1 MKDEVFS
8 VYAALD
14 SLNKRVTTLEGKIPD
29 YIADMYQMQKTIG
42 ALTNRVIELERKLEE
57 LTAKEVK

>member
-8 VYAALD
+8 VYGALNEINER
-14 SLNKRVTTLEGKIPD
+14 LKLLEGKMPD
-29 YIADMYQMQKTIG
+29 YVLDMYQVQKTIG
-42 ALTNRVIELERKLEE
+42 ALTNRVIELERKLEK